1 MWKCKSCGRI
11 NDDSEDRCRCGYV
24 RPIHN
29 NAKSSGGQNVKK
41 NKKALLIG
49 ISALS
54 VVLVIILSVMFFG
67 NKEEITKGTTWRDV
81 ALLVQESQ
89 EKLQELGEKT
99 D

>member
-11 NDDSEDRCRCGYV
+11 NHDSENKCRCGYV
-24 RPIHN
+24 RPIPN
-29 NAKSSGGQNVKK
+29 ITKTSSSRKLKKS
-41 NKKALLIG
+41 KKAFLIG
-49 ISALS
+49 VSTLSA
-54 VVLVIILSVMFFG
+54 VVVIVLAIVFLG
-67 NKEEITKGTTWRDV
+67 NKTGETKETTWRDV